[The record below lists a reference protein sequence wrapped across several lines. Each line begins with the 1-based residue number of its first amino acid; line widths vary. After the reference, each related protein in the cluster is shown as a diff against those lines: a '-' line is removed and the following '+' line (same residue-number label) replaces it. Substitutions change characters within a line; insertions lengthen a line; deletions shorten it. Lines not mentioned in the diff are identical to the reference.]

1 LVNLNLIRRPLELHY
16 NRKSDGSCVI
26 HRANHTTNIYCSGPR
41 IKVLIKE
48 NVQCTCW
55 IKPVSYFEKK
65 PTIECVSDCCVSWL
79 TQQSVD
85 RHVAPVGHII
95 LIPGQPVCVFSPY
108 CCGLSQETTR
118 FFFIVFGLTRPGL
131 EPTIYHTWGEH
142 YTTDAVTTI
151 LINKALPICFVH
163 GTSCNL

>member
-1 LVNLNLIRRPLELHY
+1 MVNLNLIRRPLELHD

-41 IKVLIKE
+41 IKILIKE

-65 PTIECVSDCCVSWL
+65 SNIECVSDCCVSWL
-79 TQQSVD
+79 TQQSAD

-118 FFFIVFGLTRPGL
+118 FFFYSLWFDSTGAWTHDLSHLRRALHHRCG
-131 EPTIYHTWGEH
+131 YHNI
-142 YTTDAVTTI
+142 D
-151 LINKALPICFVH
+151 K
-163 GTSCNL
+163 